1 MMTKFKSEDEDGYR
15 LVEGQL
21 LTWLDNAA
29 EAKPERAAE
38 AVKKAWNETEGRK
51 SGPVNQDSVSV
62 SGSTV
67 VSGRDSKT
75 GNFVTRN

>member
-1 MMTKFKSEDEDGYR
+1 MMTKFKSEDDDGYR

-21 LTWLDNAA
+21 LTWLDTGA

-38 AVKKAWNETEGRK
+38 AVKKAWSETEGRK
-51 SGPVNQDSVSV
+51 SGPVNQDSISV

-67 VSGRDSKT
+67 FSGRDSKI
-75 GNFVTRN
+75 GNFGMRN